1 MGIEPGQLRR
11 WCDDVD
17 GLEGTF
23 IVIRSEGM
31 HSVPSSYSPVR
42 GAVRAKQEHWEIL
55 MADGVGGGWTEG
67 LLTQLSEVIG

>member
-1 MGIEPGQLRR
+1 VGIEPGQLRR

-23 IVIRSEGM
+23 IVLRSEGM
-31 HSVPSSYSPVR
+31 HIVPSSPT
-42 GAVRAKQEHWEIL
+42 GTKQEHWEIL
-55 MADGVGGGWTEG
+55 APDGVGRGWTEH

>member
-23 IVIRSEGM
+23 IVLRSESM
-31 HSVPSSYSPVR
+31 HRLSSSPR
-42 GAVRAKQEHWEIL
+42 GVKQEHWEIL
-55 MADGVGGGWTEG
+55 TPDGIGHGWTEH
-67 LLTQLSEVIG
+67 LLIQLSEVIG